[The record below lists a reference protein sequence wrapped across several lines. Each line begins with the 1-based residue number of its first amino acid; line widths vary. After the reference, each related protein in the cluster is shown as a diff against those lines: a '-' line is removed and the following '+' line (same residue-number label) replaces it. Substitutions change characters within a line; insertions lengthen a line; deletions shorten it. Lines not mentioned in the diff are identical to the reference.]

1 MLLVLSTA
9 VAMVIWI
16 TLWGLGAKGFDGFM
30 VAILIVL
37 LAATVHLVLPYLP
50 GRRKAVDAP
59 ADPAPF
65 N

>member
-9 VAMVIWI
+9 AALVIWI
-16 TLWGLGAKGFDGFM
+16 ILWAIGAKGFDAFM
-30 VAILIVL
+30 VSILIVL
-37 LAATVHLVLPYLP
+37 LAATTSLLMRSLP
-50 GRRKAVDAP
+50 GNRKSADEP